1 MSYALAAL
9 VFGIGGLLLGSIPFA
24 LLLGKANGIDV
35 RKVGSKNVGATNLG
49 RALGFKWFLVCFAL
63 DALKGA
69 AATVGF
75 GLATGSMGRA
85 AFDLAPGDAGMWLVV
100 VAAPVFGHMFS
111 PWVGFKGGKGV
122 ATGLGALL
130 GVFPV
135 LTVPAL
141 GSLAVFLGALGL
153 WRYVGLASVLAAGT
167 LPIWTW
173 HLFGLVATGVRQTNA
188 NEAPGGRFEVLS
200 TAQAIPEPVRWPW
213 VVMTGVLGAFVIWK
227 HRANLA
233 RLAEGTEPKVGTRKR
248 GSGPPVEAEAG

>member
-1 MSYALAAL
+1 MSYQLAAL
-9 VFGIGGLLLGSIPFA
+9 VFGIGGLVLGSIPFA

-35 RKVGSKNVGATNLG
+35 RTVGSKNVGATNLG
-49 RALGFKWFLVCFAL
+49 RALGFKWFMICFAL

-69 AATVGF
+69 LATVGF

-85 AFDLAPGDAGMWLVV
+85 AFDLAPGDAGLWLLV
-100 VAAPVFGHMFS
+100 VAAPVLGHMFS

-173 HLFGLVATGVRQTNA
+173 HLFSLVATGVQRTNA
-188 NEAPGGRFEVLS
+188 DAAPGGRFEVLS
-200 TAQAIPEPVRWPW
+200 TAQAVPEPVRWPW
-213 VVMTGVLGAFVIWK
+213 VVLTGVLAAFVIWK

-233 RLAEGTEPKVGTRKR
+233 RLAEGTEPKVGARKR
-248 GSGPPVEAEAG
+248 DKAGAVEAEVG

>member
-1 MSYALAAL
+1 VSYQVAAV
-9 VFGIGGLLLGSIPFA
+9 VFGVAGLLLGSIPFA

-35 RKVGSKNVGATNLG
+35 RTVGSKNVGATNLG
-49 RALGFKWFLVCFAL
+49 RALGFKWFMICFAL

-85 AFDLAPGDAGMWLVV
+85 AFDLAPGDAGMWLLV
-100 VAAPVFGHMFS
+100 VAAPVLGHMFS

-135 LTVPAL
+135 LAIPAL

-167 LPIWTW
+167 LPVWTW
-173 HLFGLVATGVRQTNA
+173 HLFSLVATEVRKTNA
-188 NEAPGGRFEVLS
+188 GGGAGPGQVGDVFS
-200 TAQAIPEPVRWPW
+200 TAQAMPEPVRWPW
-213 VVMTGVLGAFVIWK
+213 VVLTAVLAAFVIWK
-227 HRANLA
+227 HRGNLA
-233 RLAEGTEPKVGTRKR
+233 RLAAGTEPKIGARKH
-248 GSGPPVEAEAG
+248 GGEPQAG